1 MRSKYYKSFIS
12 IELIL
17 TLVISSIII
26 ISTLIFQT
34 NIYQEDKENRNIE
47 VLKIDLLASRLFLEK
62 NISDISKL
70 NLNENTLYFGPSI
83 LLENISNYSFEIK
96 NTFIKISFIID
107 NKIKQE
113 WILKK

>member
-1 MRSKYYKSFIS
+1 MKNKSYSSFIT

-34 NIYQEDKENRNIE
+34 NIYQEDKENRKIE
-47 VLKIDLLASRLFLEK
+47 ILKIDLLASKIFLEK
-62 NISDISKL
+62 NISNISKL

-83 LLENISNYSFEIK
+83 LLENISNYSFEVK
-96 NTFIKISFIID
+96 DTFIKISFIID
-107 NKIKQE
+107 SRIKQE